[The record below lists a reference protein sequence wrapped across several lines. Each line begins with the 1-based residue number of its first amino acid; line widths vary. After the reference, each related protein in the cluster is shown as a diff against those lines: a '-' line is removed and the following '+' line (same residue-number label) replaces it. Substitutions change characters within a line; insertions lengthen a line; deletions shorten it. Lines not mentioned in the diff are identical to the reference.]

1 MAWNYLASQKASSGI
16 GVAAT
21 TAAID
26 TTGATL
32 IVVAIAYASSDA
44 AGLTDSASNT
54 WTALTPQTAA
64 STGTVQ
70 LFYCAN
76 PTTSATHTFTSS
88 AQPIFGKVIS
98 VVAYSGTTSS
108 PFDAQNGAATANP
121 GTVTNTGGGQL
132 LVGACQ
138 DASGGGPGYSTLTG
152 CCAANL
158 QITGVAGGVH
168 LGLGLAH
175 AYAFTG
181 AGGTAG
187 FQFGAGATPSSVIA
201 AFQISPT
208 GATTI
213 QIASD
218 APSIIY
224 PGGIARY

>member
-1 MAWNYLASQKASSGI
+1 LGTDANPLLGVVLHAIGGLAAASFYIPYKRVQGWSWETYWIVGGVFSWIIAPWAVSLTILPSTLAILRDVSGRQRDCRNDSEHI
-16 GVAAT
+16 AAT
-21 TAAID
+21 MQWLCRA
-26 TTGATL
+26 
-32 IVVAIAYASSDA
+32 
-44 AGLTDSASNT
+44 
-54 WTALTPQTAA
+54 
-64 STGTVQ
+64 
-70 LFYCAN
+70 
-76 PTTSATHTFTSS
+76 
-88 AQPIFGKVIS
+88 
-98 VVAYSGTTSS
+98 
-108 PFDAQNGAATANP
+108 
-121 GTVTNTGGGQL
+121 
-132 LVGACQ
+132 Q